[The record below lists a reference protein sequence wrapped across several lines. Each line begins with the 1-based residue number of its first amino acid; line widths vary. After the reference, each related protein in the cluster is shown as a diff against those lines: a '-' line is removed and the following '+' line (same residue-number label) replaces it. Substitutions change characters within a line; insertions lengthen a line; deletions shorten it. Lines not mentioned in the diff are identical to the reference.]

1 MVDNTVAV
9 SIIYIQSMEVNCI
22 SGSSYHITCTGKVI
36 VEQAFQGH
44 PADRPVLII
53 PQTVVIHGKE
63 ISGEGIVCNL
73 HLHVVVNAVGGGKAR
88 PLFLTN

>member
-73 HLHVVVNAVGGGKAR
+73 HLHVVVNAVGGGKAL